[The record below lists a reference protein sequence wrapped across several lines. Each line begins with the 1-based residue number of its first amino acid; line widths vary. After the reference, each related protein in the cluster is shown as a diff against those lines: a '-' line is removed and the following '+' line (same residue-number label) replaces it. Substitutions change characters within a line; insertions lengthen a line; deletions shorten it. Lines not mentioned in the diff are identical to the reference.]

1 MEESGKEPVSAPDE
15 SHAML
20 AHLVMRKQAAL
31 SIRIAA
37 VFLTILFG
45 LPLVNLYLP
54 NIADMPVLGFTATW
68 LFLGVL
74 FYPLTWLLSW
84 VFIQQSNRIEMECSD
99 WRAVLGIEADEP
111 LEPEG
116 VGDVKPAF
124 VESDLGSTQSPT
136 PSNAPAEEDSE

>member
-1 MEESGKEPVSAPDE
+1 MEETGKEAVTAPDE
-15 SHAML
+15 SHEML

-31 SIRIAA
+31 SIKIAA
-37 VFLTILFG
+37 IFLTILFG
-45 LPLVNLYLP
+45 LPLVNQFLP
-54 NIADMPVLGFTATW
+54 KVADTPVLGFTATW

-84 VFIQQSNRIEMECSD
+84 VFINQSDRLEAECSD
-99 WRAVLGIEADEP
+99 WRVVLGMEAGEP

-124 VESDLGSTQSPT
+124 V
-136 PSNAPAEEDSE
+136 

>member
-1 MEESGKEPVSAPDE
+1 MDERDKETVPVPDDT
-15 SHAML
+15 HAML
-20 AHLVMRKQAAL
+20 AHLVMKKQAAL

-37 VFLTILFG
+37 IFLTILFG

-54 NIADMPVLGFTATW
+54 RLADTPVLGFTLSW

-74 FYPLTWLLSW
+74 FYPVTWLLSW
-84 VFIQQSNRIEMECSD
+84 VFIKQSNRIEAECSD
-99 WRAVLGIEADEP
+99 WRAVLGVEAGEP

-124 VESDLGSTQSPT
+124 VDTDLQTDA
-136 PSNAPAEEDSE
+136 NREDSE